1 MPRPRRCGTNAR
13 QIGRRGERVE
23 LRSYQKA
30 GAAALVRAKRAVLAD
45 EPGLGKSAQ
54 ALVASEPPLLIVA
67 PGHTHGVWEDEI
79 QTWYSEE
86 VEPARYVGTRR
97 KKIGLAGHEVVLT
110 NYASL
115 DEVLRPRWDTVI
127 FDEAHTLRN
136 RQARTLF
143 KTVRGR
149 LRTKQAFFL
158 TGSPIFE
165 HAGDLWPLLYLID
178 RRRWPSYWAYVEQFA
193 FVSVNDFGWSVEGAR
208 NIPALRAS
216 VSDVVIQ
223 RTYDMVK
230 RELPPLRRMKY
241 RLEMSQAQAKAYK
254 DLRDEMLTELADGGL
269 LLAPS
274 ELAVMTRLRQL
285 LVTPR
290 LIGIE
295 DTGAALTALQEEAYG
310 KPRPLVIF
318 TPFTEAIPYIWDALA
333 EAGYEVLEQLKGGMP
348 PDAMTYAQRAFLTAR
363 ERAKAIIAQ
372 VRLGTGWNA
381 NVAHEAFF
389 VGMDW
394 SAPVHDQA
402 ERRLR
407 RDGQK
412 HPVLARYFIH
422 TGTIEEDQLE
432 ILGGKKRIADLIMNL
447 RK

>member
-1 MPRPRRCGTNAR
+1 M
-13 QIGRRGERVE
+13 
-23 LRSYQKA
+23 
-30 GAAALVRAKRAVLAD
+30 LAD

-54 ALVASEPPLLIVA
+54 ALTASDSPLLIVA
-67 PGHTHGVWEDEI
+67 PGHTHGVWEDEVAL
-79 QTWYSEE
+79 WYDKDI
-86 VEPARYVGTRR
+86 VPARYVGTKR
-97 KKIGLAGHEVVLT
+97 KKIGLAHPVVLT

-115 DEVLRPRWDTVI
+115 DEALAPRWHTVI

-136 RQARTLF
+136 RQARTRF
-143 KTVRGR
+143 KTVRRR
-149 LRTKQAFFL
+149 LRTQRAFFL

-178 RRRWPSYWAYVEQFA
+178 RTRWPSYWTFVERFA

-208 NIPALRAS
+208 NIPALRAD
-216 VSDVVIQ
+216 VADVVIQ
-223 RTYDMVK
+223 RTYEMVK

-241 RLEMSQAQAKAYK
+241 RLDMSVAQAKAYK
-254 DLRDEMLTELADGGL
+254 DLEEEMLTEVADGSL

-285 LVTPR
+285 LVSPR
-290 LIGIE
+290 LLGIE
-295 DTGAALTALQEEAYG
+295 DTGAALTALQEEAAG

-318 TPFTEAIPYIWDALA
+318 TPFSEAIPHIWDALA
-333 EAGYEVLEQLKGGMP
+333 EAGYEVLEQLKGGMTP
-348 PDAMTYAQRAFLTAR
+348 AAMTSAYHTFQHAEA
-363 ERAKAIIAQ
+363 RAKAIIAQ

-407 RDGQK
+407 RDGQRR
-412 HPVLARYFIH
+412 PVLARYFVH

-432 ILGGKKRIADLIMNL
+432 ILGGKKKIADLIMQL
-447 RK
+447 KKGG